1 MCFGAHV
8 GLPGGHTLK
17 YPGGNLLFFKI
28 FLFFFFLSLFST
40 DLLVGSV
47 NGEVNV
53 K

>member
-8 GLPGGHTLK
+8 GLSRWTQTVR
-17 YPGGNLLFFKI
+17 YPGGSLLFKKK
-28 FLFFFFLSLFST
+28 FFFLSLFNR

-47 NGEVNV
+47 NGEVND

>member
-17 YPGGNLLFFKI
+17 YPGGNLLFKN
-28 FLFFFFLSLFST
+28 FFFFLSLFNR
-40 DLLVGSV
+40 DPLVGSV